1 MKRRILVVE
10 DEEKLRRVIE
20 LQLISAGFDVDK
32 AGTAEEGLKLVDR
45 ADLVLTDLKLPNMDG
60 LELLGLIRRQN
71 AQVPVIMMTAFGS
84 VETAVEAMKAG
95 ATDFLLK
102 PFSLD
107 HLMQVVNKAL
117 EVRALRDENRA
128 LKEELGRRYE
138 FDNIIGRSPPMQEIF
153 ATIERV
159 APTRATVLLAGE
171 SGVGKDLIARAI
183 HFHSPRRDRPLVKIN
198 CTAIPENLM
207 ESELFGYEKGAFTG
221 AQTTK
226 PGKFEQADT
235 GTVFLD
241 EIGDV
246 PAAIQVKLLRILQ
259 EREFERLGSNE
270 TRHIDVR
277 VIAATNQDLR
287 AALEQG
293 TFREDLYYRL
303 NVVPLNI
310 PPLRERK
317 EDIPFLAN
325 HFVKKLAPDTGCR
338 AESITDAAIEKLM
351 AYHWPGNVRELENVI
366 ERSLVMCTGHRAG
379 RRRYPAGERPA
390 PPRAQRF
397 ALPAGRHD
405 AGPIRAG
412 PHPRGAAPRRRQQE
426 PGRAPAGAD
435 AQRPALPADA
445 DGAGGVGWEHGHPAN
460 AASHGRARLDR
471 RFRQERL
478 RRAGGGWQSH
488 HSSGCP
494 GPLRLRRRRWTAQG
508 RPGGRRGW
516 RRRRWAPCRAAL
528 RSTRNHPRRDS
539 LHSLRR
545 PAQNVRRFRR
555 RVPAGRGDGGVA
567 KAAPDRSSKARRG
580 VGNYNT

>member
-1 MKRRILVVE
+1 MKKRILVVE

-20 LQLISAGFDVDK
+20 LQLASSGFEVDK
-32 AGTAEEGLKLVDR
+32 AATAEDGLKVVDR
-45 ADLVLTDLKLPNMDG
+45 ADLVLTDFKLPGIDG
-60 LELLGLIRRQN
+60 LEFLGLIRRQN
-71 AQVPVIMMTAFGS
+71 SQVPVVIMTAFGS

-107 HLMQVVNKAL
+107 HLMQVVYKAL
-117 EVRALRDENRA
+117 EIRALRDENRM
-128 LKEELGRRYE
+128 LKQELGRRYE
-138 FDNIIGRSPPMQEIF
+138 FDNIIGRSQAMQEIF

-198 CTAIPENLM
+198 CSAIPENLM

-259 EREFERLGSNE
+259 EREFERLGSNV

-310 PPLRERK
+310 PSLRERK
-317 EDIPFLAN
+317 QDIPFLAN
-325 HFVKKLAPDTGCR
+325 HFIRKLAPDSASR
-338 AESITDAAIEKLM
+338 VESITEAALEKLT

-366 ERSLVMCTGHRAG
+366 ERSLVMCTGT
-379 RRRYPAGERPA
+379 
-390 PPRAQRF
+390 Q
-397 ALPAGRHD
+397 LD
-405 AGPIRAG
+405 AADI
-412 PHPRGAAPRRRQQE
+412 HLEDAPRRREQNGGPSFLPEGMTLDQYEQE
-426 PGRAPAGAD
+426 LIREA
-435 AQRPALPADA
+435 
-445 DGAGGVGWEHGHPAN
+445 
-460 AASHGRARLDR
+460 
-471 RFRQERL
+471 L
-478 RRAGGGWQSH
+478 RRADGNKSQAA
-488 HSSGCP
+488 
-494 GPLRLRRRRWTAQG
+494 RLLGLTRN
-508 RPGGRRGW
+508 
-516 RRRRWAPCRAAL
+516 AL
-528 RSTRNHPRRDS
+528 RYRLTQMG
-539 LHSLRR
+539 LE
-545 PAQNVRRFRR
+545 A
-555 RVPAGRGDGGVA
+555 
-567 KAAPDRSSKARRG
+567 
-580 VGNYNT
+580 